1 MKQQTPNKQ
10 PKLTTKATRK
20 KEQKTPTKISRMNEI
35 VKIRLEI
42 NEKERKEAITKMNKT
57 KS

>member
-1 MKQQTPNKQ
+1 
-10 PKLTTKATRK
+10 
-20 KEQKTPTKISRMNEI
+20 MNEI